1 MMKDK
6 ASLLWMTIDRHP
18 DSLKDLIR
26 QRLGATG
33 WNIHEVSYEDIHKLG
48 DLDLETVNGV
58 LLAPA
63 RYIPA
68 EYLAR
73 LTSCALMQVWS
84 SGYDKFNLDDARKHD
99 IAVANN
105 HGANATSVAEHTMLL
120 MLGVSRR
127 APEMHSRVIDGQ
139 WEGNDHGMNSYS
151 LEGKTLGIVGM
162 GRIGTRV
169 AIRAAAFGMT
179 VVFTDPAVTEAQAPT
194 GAQKVTWESLLE
206 ISDYISLHVHHN
218 DETRGMINQAAFSR
232 MARRPFV
239 INASRAELI
248 DKPALLEALK
258 DGIIR
263 GLGIDA
269 HYDEPTSAVD
279 PLWTFD
285 SVFAS
290 PHVAGSTVDSYRE
303 TIDACLENI
312 ARAVNGEKPSGLLF

>member
-1 MMKDK
+1 MKGK

-26 QRLGATG
+26 RKLAATG
-33 WNIHEVSYEDIHKLG
+33 SNVHEVSYEEIHNLG
-48 DLDLETVNGV
+48 DIDLESVNGV

-63 RYIPA
+63 RHIPA
-68 EYLAR
+68 DYLKR

-84 SGYDKFNLDDARKHD
+84 SGYDKFNIDDARKYHLP
-99 IAVANN
+99 VANN

-127 APEMHSRVIDGQ
+127 APEMHSRVIDGR

-151 LEGKTLGIVGM
+151 LKGKTLGIVGM
-162 GRIGTRV
+162 GRIGARV
-169 AIRAAAFGMT
+169 ALRATAFGMT
-179 VVFTDPAVTEAQAPT
+179 VVFTDPGVTEEHAPGGT
-194 GAQKVTWESLLE
+194 RKVTWERLLE

-218 DETRGMINQAAFSR
+218 DQTRGMINQSAFSQMVR
-232 MARRPFV
+232 QPFL

-248 DKPALLEALK
+248 DKPALLQALE

-263 GLGIDA
+263 GLAIDA
-269 HYDEPTSAVD
+269 HYEEPTSGAD

-290 PHVAGSTVDSYRE
+290 PHVAGSTVDSYEE
-303 TIDACLENI
+303 TIDACLANL
-312 ARAVNGEKPSGLLF
+312 ARAINGEEPSGLLF